1 MKLKV
6 EWVKTRRSYPAW
18 ICRYGNIE
26 SQSTI
31 SATRCFKTQL
41 RKLRSL
47 GISTSR
53 IEPTPKIVKRKVENN
68 D

>member
-6 EWVKTRRSYPAW
+6 EWQQTSRGYPAW
-18 ICRYGNIE
+18 VCRYGNIE
-26 SQSTI
+26 SQSVV

-47 GISTSR
+47 GINTSH
-53 IEPTPKIVKRKVENN
+53 IEPCPTIIKTEGIKQ
-68 D
+68 